1 MEFRESSWT
10 KSVAISCLLPITG
23 GEYKSKDWESRNSN
37 VKIKNEKILRP
48 CSKVYNDIYTYTF
61 VCCFFSIK
69 EEKSWIH
76 GSQKHPVLSE
86 DHACSMWYPLWW
98 FSRHLGESRGSQ
110 AAWPIRW
117 CNPIPEGPGTQPSM
131 PWRFGCRG
139 YDLMSRKFFT
149 HATPTLFNAGTPK
162 PQMSSCFLLTMKDD
176 LGRHG
181 NVSGRSD
188 WHVLDDD
195 LCDVD
200 RKIASKA
207 SMRPWNSVQL
217 GCRSSSPSRTGEFF
231 PRMYRWFG
239 YIIMDLASNIAK
251 SFNSFITPHS
261 SKSFEELHKWKPSS
275 SFCCWT
281 NKIQWRNLSII
292 GLAMCIPKFTEVIN
306 NRRKFK

>member
-1 MEFRESSWT
+1 MC
-10 KSVAISCLLPITG
+10 V
-23 GEYKSKDWESRNSN
+23 
-37 VKIKNEKILRP
+37 V
-48 CSKVYNDIYTYTF
+48 
-61 VCCFFSIK
+61 FFHQRRGSHG
-69 EEKSWIH
+69 IH
-76 GSQKHPVLSE
+76 GKEKRPVLSE

-98 FSRHLGESRGSQ
+98 FSRHLGESLGRKQHDRSTD
-110 AAWPIRW
+110 A
-117 CNPIPEGPGTQPSM
+117 TPSGRTLD
-131 PWRFGCRG
+131 PTLDSWRFGCRG

-195 LCDVD
+195 LCHVD

-217 GCRSSSPSRTGEFF
+217 GCRSSWPSRTGDFF

-239 YIIMDLASNIAK
+239 YIWIYDRYIY
-251 SFNSFITPHS
+251 IYT
-261 SKSFEELHKWKPSS
+261 
-275 SFCCWT
+275 
-281 NKIQWRNLSII
+281 
-292 GLAMCIPKFTEVIN
+292 CI
-306 NRRKFK
+306 

>member
-1 MEFRESSWT
+1 MEFRESSWA
-10 KSVAISCLLPITG
+10 KSVAISYLLPITG

-37 VKIKNEKILRP
+37 VKIKNEKILRA
-48 CSKVYNDIYTYTF
+48 CFKVYNDIHLC
-61 VCCFFSIK
+61 VVFFPSK
-69 EEKSWIH
+69 KRKVESMGPKSLRFSPRIMRAACGIH
-76 GSQKHPVLSE
+76 CGDLAATLESLLVASSMTDPLMQPHPGRTRDPTLDS
-86 DHACSMWYPLWW
+86 
-98 FSRHLGESRGSQ
+98 
-110 AAWPIRW
+110 
-117 CNPIPEGPGTQPSM
+117 
-131 PWRFGCRG
+131 WRFGCWG

-217 GCRSSSPSRTGEFF
+217 GCRSSWPSRTGEFF

-239 YIIMDLASNIAK
+239 YIWIYDIY
-251 SFNSFITPHS
+251 IYT
-261 SKSFEELHKWKPSS
+261 
-275 SFCCWT
+275 
-281 NKIQWRNLSII
+281 
-292 GLAMCIPKFTEVIN
+292 CI
-306 NRRKFK
+306 